1 MASSVKASAS
11 QAPRARGNQ
20 RRKEVKIAMACS
32 LAQPLLYEKI
42 HGDARFP
49 VNLPVAAIAPPG
61 KNMQDNNAAT
71 STAPIVD
78 YVTSCSLPTPWAQF
92 TLHAFVEHE
101 TGKEH
106 LAMALGDL
114 SDGAPVLARIHS
126 ECLTGDV
133 MFSQR
138 CDCGAQL
145 ETALQRIAE
154 EGRGVLLYLRQ
165 EGRGI
170 GLLNKMRAYRLQ
182 EAGADTVEANLQLG
196 FHADARNYELV
207 RPMLAQFG
215 VRSVRLMTNNP
226 RKLDALSKLGI
237 AVAERVPLLVNR
249 NAFNDKYLSTKQAKL
264 GHMMTAVSTE
274 AALDDQA

>member
-1 MASSVKASAS
+1 
-11 QAPRARGNQ
+11 
-20 RRKEVKIAMACS
+20 
-32 LAQPLLYEKI
+32 
-42 HGDARFP
+42 
-49 VNLPVAAIAPPG
+49 
-61 KNMQDNNAAT
+61 MQDNA
-71 STAPIVD
+71 TAPSNLVD
-78 YVTSCSLPTPWAQF
+78 YVTSCTLPTPWAQF
-92 TLHAFVEHE
+92 TLHAFVEHA

-106 LAMALGDL
+106 LAMTLGDL
-114 SDGAPVLARIHS
+114 SQGDAPLARIHS

-145 ETALQRIAE
+145 ESALQRIAD

-170 GLLNKMRAYRLQ
+170 GLVNKIRAYRLQ

-207 RPMLAQFG
+207 QPMLAQFG
-215 VRSVRLMTNNP
+215 IEAVRLMTNNP
-226 RKLDALSKLGI
+226 RKIAALEKLGI

-249 NAFNDKYLSTKQAKL
+249 NPYNNSYLNTKQAKL
-264 GHMMTAVSTE
+264 GHMMNASSDAE
-274 AALDDQA
+274 PALDGALDGEL